1 MPPTVVINSDKP
13 PHYAKGCEFK
23 EKKDV
28 SNDFI
33 CARIREH
40 PICGEMFWYDAFD
53 TYKEDGGILE
63 KPLDSELKGQKE
75 YYHAVLIVGVGY
87 SISVDGE
94 EFRKAQ
100 DGGKKDLGWFRKIFC
115 MAFPM
120 QKWMEYMCKGFDV
133 GDVPN
138 NVDPRLTPIAPNKVL
153 GRPDADIK
161 LKKVEKYSK
170 LALDKY
176 NKDNVCALRKPSS
189 SLGSFSRQTSLI
201 IVVGS
206 SMLPF
211 RASICLVFAQR
222 TSMLSCILICMM
234 REGSSIASVLHNFNY
249 SDGYGEINRI
259 WGDLTGCW
267 WSF

>member
-53 TYKEDGGILE
+53 TYKEDGG
-63 KPLDSELKGQKE
+63 
-75 YYHAVLIVGVGY
+75 
-87 SISVDGE
+87 
-94 EFRKAQ
+94 
-100 DGGKKDLGWFRKIFC
+100 
-115 MAFPM
+115 
-120 QKWMEYMCKGFDV
+120 FDV

-176 NKDNVCALRKPSS
+176 NKDNKTKFEFGKFLKANV
-189 SLGSFSRQTSLI
+189 T
-201 IVVGS
+201 
-206 SMLPF
+206 
-211 RASICLVFAQR
+211 
-222 TSMLSCILICMM
+222 
-234 REGSSIASVLHNFNY
+234 NY
-249 SDGYGEINRI
+249 SCR
-259 WGDLTGCW
+259 L
-267 WSF
+267 

>member
-53 TYKEDGGILE
+53 TYKEDG
-63 KPLDSELKGQKE
+63 
-75 YYHAVLIVGVGY
+75 
-87 SISVDGE
+87 
-94 EFRKAQ
+94 
-100 DGGKKDLGWFRKIFC
+100 
-115 MAFPM
+115 
-120 QKWMEYMCKGFDV
+120 GFDV